1 VVQAEQKP
9 TKREWL
15 KAYMDGLER
24 SRYTGSVDI
33 RLTYRN
39 GDIALLILT
48 VKPDAAPERVQ
59 P

>member
-1 VVQAEQKP
+1 
-9 TKREWL
+9 
-15 KAYMDGLER
+15 MDGLER

-39 GDIALLILT
+39 GDIALLIPT

>member
-1 VVQAEQKP
+1 MGQAEPRP

-24 SRYTGSVDI
+24 SRFTGSVEV
-33 RLTYRN
+33 RLTYCN
-39 GDIALLILT
+39 GDITLVITT
-48 VKPDAAPERVQ
+48 VKDDIARVRET